1 MKLQPR
7 GARLPGNARGC
18 DECVREELAE
28 SRMKAWMRYEQ
39 AFVWVAT
46 IVVVLM
52 VLGATAFF
60 ALDFNNQR

>member
-1 MKLQPR
+1 MAVFAKSWR
-7 GARLPGNARGC
+7 R
-18 DECVREELAE
+18 

-60 ALDFNNQR
+60 ALDFSNQR